1 MGLDVLRKWQ
11 DVFSQ
16 STFLLTDILHQ
27 LGWWIALGLKF
38 LCDAAQSLVDSMY
51 SLLDF
56 TQYGDLTKIFTTT
69 EVRLLLGILFA
80 FALIVLGIT
89 LIFQKDKERPKVLQN
104 LLIAVMIITA
114 LPSLM
119 TMLNDLT
126 LDAKDAILGSE
137 TKMSDQLIADNVVDL
152 LYIDSQGFENYDIV
166 DGHITGG
173 AVNGFASNPDSVEY
187 IDVCE
192 KVTDDM
198 KNDLNS
204 PDYFFNVIET
214 NKDGTQVVQE
224 IKADKFFGLDFTGW
238 YYRYNVDYLVIYIS
252 LLATTIAFFFVAFKV
267 AKLIFDLAVHGVLAT
282 IFAASD
288 LTNGQRT
295 KQVLQSIG
303 SIYVVL
309 VLAVLMIKFY
319 YLGSAYIS
327 STISNGLVKAI
338 ALVFF
343 AFAVIDGPNIIEKV
357 LGIDVGLRSG
367 FQTMA
372 TMFMATSAVKSVFGG
387 IGRMAGWGAG
397 VAAGAAGGIKDGIQN
412 FKNEKG
418 SSSALKNES
427 SSNSQSSDNK
437 QNNSQNTSPT
447 NNLYGDN
454 KPDDTNNNPTSQS
467 TENAANG
474 QNDETDKSNLN
485 AQQDEAAA
493 MPTGTDQPD
502 AAKPTDNLQADNIDA
517 GNTPP
522 PADNLGADN
531 LNGNT
536 PIDDKSN
543 LNAGR
548 DSLNDSSIQETAN
561 SGMNI
566 PDNFQGT
573 INIDNSTNR
582 MQSMPANPNSV
593 IGTIQRAYHTTR
605 GIGGTI
611 GKKAG
616 QTARKRAE
624 KKASKEDKK

>member
-1 MGLDVLRKWQ
+1 MGIDVLRKWQ

-16 STFLLTDILHQ
+16 STFLLTDILNQ
-27 LGWWIALGLKF
+27 LGWWLALGLKF
-38 LCDAAQSLVDSMY
+38 ICDAAQSLVDSMY

-56 TQYGDLTKIFTTT
+56 TQYGNLTKIFSTT

-80 FALIVLGIT
+80 FALVVLGVT
-89 LIFQKDKERPKVLQN
+89 LIMQKDKERPKVLQN
-104 LLIAVMIITA
+104 LLIAVMVITA

-119 TMLNDLT
+119 TMLNDTT
-126 LDAKDAILGSE
+126 LAAKDAILGNGI
-137 TKMSDQLIADNVVDL
+137 KMSDQLIADNVVDL
-152 LYIDSQGFENYDIV
+152 LYIDAQGFENYDIN

-173 AVNGFASNPDSVEY
+173 AVNGFAKNPDSVEY
-187 IDVCE
+187 IDICE
-192 KVTDDM
+192 KITDDM

-204 PDYFFNVIET
+204 PDYFFHVIET
-214 NKDGTQVVQE
+214 NKDGSQVVEE

-238 YYRYNVDYLVIYIS
+238 YYRYHVDYLVIYIS

-303 SIYVVL
+303 SIYLVL

-319 YLGSAYIS
+319 YLGSSYIS
-327 STISNGLVKAI
+327 ATISNGLVKAI

-343 AFAVIDGPNIIEKV
+343 AFAVIDGPNIIEKL

-387 IGRMAGWGAG
+387 IGRTVGRAAG

-418 SSSALKNES
+418 SSALNNES
-427 SSNSQSSDNK
+427 KNSQKADNKQSNSQN
-437 QNNSQNTSPT
+437 QSPT

-454 KPDDTNNNPTSQS
+454 KPDDTNSKN
-467 TENAANG
+467 E
-474 QNDETDKSNLN
+474 ETGRQKDDNEGKSNLN
-485 AQQDEAAA
+485 ANQDEAQKT
-493 MPTGTDQPD
+493 PTDADQAD
-502 AAKPTDNLQADNIDA
+502 NSKPTDNLQADNENA
-517 GNTPP
+517 PP
-522 PADNLGADN
+522 TDNLKGDNQADAA
-531 LNGNT
+531 
-536 PIDDKSN
+536 IDDKTN
-543 LNAGR
+543 LNSGR
-548 DSLNDSSIQETAN
+548 DSLNDSARQEAN
-561 SGMNI
+561 ENGVNI
-566 PDNFQGT
+566 PDNFKGT

-582 MQSMPANPNSV
+582 IQNTPSNPNS
-593 IGTIQRAYHTTR
+593 ILGSTQRAYHTTR
-605 GIGGTI
+605 SIGGAI

-616 QTARKRAE
+616 QVARKRSE
-624 KKASKEDKK
+624 KQRNRGDKE

>member
-1 MGLDVLRKWQ
+1 MGLDVLREWQ

-27 LGWWIALGLKF
+27 LGWWLALGLKF

-56 TQYGDLTKIFTTT
+56 TQYGQLTKFFSAS
-69 EVRLLLGILFA
+69 EVRLLLGVLFA
-80 FALIVLGIT
+80 FALIVLGLS

-126 LDAKDAILGSE
+126 LDAKDAILGSN
-137 TKMSDQLIADNVVDL
+137 TQMSDQLIADNVVDL
-152 LYIDSQGFENYDIV
+152 LYIDSQGFENYDV
-166 DGHITGG
+166 SDGHITGG

-187 IDVCE
+187 IDICE

-214 NKDGTQVVQE
+214 NKDGTQVVRE

-238 YYRYNVDYLVIYIS
+238 YYRYSVDYLVIYIS

-303 SIYVVL
+303 SIYIVL
-309 VLAVLMIKFY
+309 VMAVLMIKFY
-319 YLGSAYIS
+319 YFGSAYIS
-327 STISNGLVKAI
+327 ATISNGLVKAI

-343 AFAVIDGPNIIEKV
+343 ALAVIDGPNIIEKV

-367 FQTMA
+367 FQSMA

-387 IGRMAGWGAG
+387 IGRTVGTAAG

-418 SSSALKNES
+418 SSALKNEGS
-427 SSNSQSSDNK
+427 SNNQETNNKQSNSQ
-437 QNNSQNTSPT
+437 NNSPT

-454 KPDDTNNNPTSQS
+454 KPDDAKGNNTQN
-467 TENAANG
+467 TENTGNK
-474 QNDETDKSNLN
+474 QNDETGKSNLN

-493 MPTGTDQPD
+493 MPNGADQPD
-502 AAKPTDNLQADNIDA
+502 AAKPTDNLQADNMDM
-517 GNTPP
+517 GNAPP
-522 PADNLGADN
+522 TDNLSGDN
-531 LNGNT
+531 LNGQQ
-536 PIDDKSN
+536 PIDDKAN

-548 DSLNDSSIQETAN
+548 DSLNNAAAQDAAKNGI
-561 SGMNI
+561 NI
-566 PDNFQGT
+566 PDGFQGT
-573 INIDNSTNR
+573 INIDNSTNH

-593 IGTIQRAYHTTR
+593 LGSAQQAYHSTR
-605 GIGGTI
+605 GIGGAI

-616 QTARKRAE
+616 QLANKG
-624 KKASKEDKK
+624 KKGAKK